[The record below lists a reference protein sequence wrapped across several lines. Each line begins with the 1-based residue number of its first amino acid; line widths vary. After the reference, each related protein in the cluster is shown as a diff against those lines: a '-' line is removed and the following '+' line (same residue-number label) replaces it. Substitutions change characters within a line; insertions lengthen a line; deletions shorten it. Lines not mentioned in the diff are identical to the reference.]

1 MPVSADRAALAGP
14 TPARKAGFS
23 PWKGKIPRDVDS
35 PLEETGFD
43 LVVPPSFSQLATQ
56 AERDDPDQRG
66 GRARPFHGGTD
77 GSNPVSS
84 SGESGES
91 PAARCPTSSGRCGAT
106 TPLWLVSSRMDT
118 YSAAWALGPAS
129 DNIPIARL

>member
-1 MPVSADRAALAGP
+1 MLKQTAAK
-14 TPARKAGFS
+14 ARGFS
-23 PWKGKIPRDVDS
+23 PTAVDFGAETDS
-35 PLEETGFD
+35 LLEETGFD